1 MSLPPRPL
9 DGEGVGL
16 RLDHPAV
23 RCRRQVHFAAVMTS
37 DDAGRAAATAPP
49 YPQFWAKLPV
59 LAGNLLQLTGVVA
72 GALLIILAAAIRG
85 TGAWSTLVLVV
96 GLIVIYLCS
105 HAVAHWLVGRLVG
118 LRFAYVGL
126 RGTDHPEA
134 YPPGMRQ
141 LMAATPMFTTVS
153 TRRSRASASRWALAM
168 YYAAGETSTSV
179 CMVLAAVL
187 ALLAGIPG
195 SLVVLVIVIIWVLF
209 AVVTTAITP
218 KGDYA
223 KARRA
228 LRTT

>member
-1 MSLPPRPL
+1 
-9 DGEGVGL
+9 
-16 RLDHPAV
+16 
-23 RCRRQVHFAAVMTS
+23 MTS
-37 DDAGRAAATAPP
+37 DDAGQAAATHPP
-49 YPQFWAKLPV
+49 YPRFWAKLPV
-59 LAGNLLQLTGVVA
+59 LAGNLLQLAGVVT
-72 GALLIILAAAIRG
+72 GALLVVLAAAIRG

-134 YPPGMRQ
+134 YPPAMRRI
-141 LMAATPMFTTVS
+141 MAATPMFTTVS
-153 TRRSRASASRWALAM
+153 TKRSRASAGRWALAA
-168 YYAAGETSTSV
+168 YYAAGETSTTV

-187 ALLAGIPG
+187 ALLAGITG
-195 SLVVLVIVIIWVLF
+195 SLVILVIVVVWVLF

-218 KGDYA
+218 KGDCA